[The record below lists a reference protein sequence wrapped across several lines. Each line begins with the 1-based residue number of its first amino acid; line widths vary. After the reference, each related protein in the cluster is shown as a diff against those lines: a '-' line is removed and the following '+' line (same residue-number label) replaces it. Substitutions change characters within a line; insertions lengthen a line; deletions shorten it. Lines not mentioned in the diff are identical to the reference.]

1 MSSLRESIDALVA
14 VGVQAGLS
22 ESAIRREAMDF
33 AAAIAEVAPQAAP
46 DWAGALDS
54 PPDGLDA
61 LHTAFFDAASRGRK
75 YRVAATSL
83 LAELLASGAAKA
95 GEYAVALT
103 EVASAA
109 ASLGEP
115 SIRVTA
121 NAAGAAASQLQAA
134 QPTGPAPRV
143 GDSMPSWPATPGM
156 PPIWPTPTLTPIP
169 RFDAPTNPNGPGL
182 PADGS
187 GGAAAAGEAALP
199 PAAEIKAEEPPRP
212 IEELLAELDAM
223 IGLEQVKRV
232 VH

>member
-134 QPTGPAPRV
+134 QPTGPAPRI

-169 RFDAPTNPNGPGL
+169 RFDAPTNPAARPTRT
-182 PADGS
+182 PACQLTARVGR
-187 GGAAAAGEAALP
+187 LR
-199 PAAEIKAEEPPRP
+199 PAQPRQHLRPKPRP
-212 IEELLAELDAM
+212 RSRP
-223 IGLEQVKRV
+223 GRSRSCSPSSTR
-232 VH
+232 